1 MLDSPSH
8 LSEYDSQVLKQ
19 GPFSTGPRRRR
30 TASTSLPL
38 LTLCTFNPDHYSPS
52 ITSQYSD
59 LDLIFHC
66 HPATPHL
73 FGFEELQQQQP
84 TKSLIPQQSPQPQL
98 QAPPYSRGAPTNGGV
113 IDTLPSEL
121 LCLIFE
127 SYLEPSS
134 SSTVGAPPEIDPY
147 TTHTTSPH
155 GFFSIS
161 REYIRTPIP
170 LTHVCR
176 SWRYAAI
183 GHTRLWSSVA
193 FSLANGRSYQ
203 DAQDEAPRRGFAY
216 SYADGFED
224 FEFFTR
230 GKLQLLNLFLRRAGD
245 APLSISFSA
254 SVLTSTSCWS
264 FNRDFRLVHEA
275 LELICLYSRTWKA
288 LRIELDQGWCIET
301 FLELLV
307 RSPAVVGGGFDRLQ
321 SLHLELLAANNGG
334 DSEDHERSAAVMH
347 SRLMVKDIYRVLL
360 QRAPGLTDITLDR
373 EFFLCAERSKYDA
386 CPSYQSRCPWDD
398 IHRDDEFVPWTQL
411 KNLTIQSPTI
421 TTRTVLD
428 VCSRASNLEMLNV
441 RRVAHNF
448 KAGQLY
454 RPSSIVLRHLRS
466 LDVTFVSEP
475 QHFFAPLALGPRL
488 ESVKV
493 IVSDLPSRVYLRGRG
508 SQRRYPLK
516 KILEPVDR
524 MLAAAPSS
532 SRRKVEVRCSVKKSC
547 VQLDG
552 SELDAVTS
560 ASAVS
565 VDEQWMEENGLNAL
579 VGCGGKRVVE
589 VYDC

>member
-1 MLDSPSH
+1 M
-8 LSEYDSQVLKQ
+8 
-19 GPFSTGPRRRR
+19 
-30 TASTSLPL
+30 
-38 LTLCTFNPDHYSPS
+38 N
-52 ITSQYSD
+52 QYSD
-59 LDLIFHC
+59 LDSIFHC

-84 TKSLIPQQSPQPQL
+84 TKSFIPQQSPQPQS
-98 QAPPYSRGAPTNGGV
+98 QAPPYLRGAPTNGGV

-134 SSTVGAPPEIDPY
+134 PSTVGTPSEIDPY
-147 TTHTTSPH
+147 TTRTTSPH

-176 SWRYAAI
+176 SWRHAAI

-193 FSLANGRSYQ
+193 FALANGRNYQ
-203 DAQDEAPRRGFAY
+203 DDRDQAPREKFAY
-216 SYADGFED
+216 LYADGFED
-224 FEFFTR
+224 FEFFAR

-264 FNRDFRLVHEA
+264 FSRDFRLVHEA

-288 LRIELDQGWCIET
+288 LRIELDQGWSIET

-307 RSPAVVGGGFDRLQ
+307 RSPAVVGGGFESLQ
-321 SLHLELLAANNGG
+321 SLHLELLTTSDG
-334 DSEDHERSAAVMH
+334 EDLEPDQRPAAVMH
-347 SRLMVKDIYRVLL
+347 LRLMVKDVYRVLL
-360 QRAPGLTDITLDR
+360 RRAPGLTDITLDR
-373 EFFLCAERSKYDA
+373 EFFLCAEKSKYDA

-398 IHRDDEFVPWTQL
+398 IHCDDEFVPWTQL
-411 KNLTIQSPTI
+411 RNLTIHCHTI
-421 TTRTVLD
+421 STRTVLGI
-428 VCSRASNLEMLNV
+428 CSRASNLQTLKVRSVAPNFNV
-441 RRVAHNF
+441 
-448 KAGQLY
+448 GQHL
-454 RPSSIVLRHLRS
+454 RPSSIALRHLRS
-466 LDVTFVSEP
+466 LDVTLASEP
-475 QHFFAPLALGPRL
+475 RHLFAPLVLGPRL

-493 IVSDLPSRVYLRGRG
+493 IVSSLPSRVSLRGRR
-508 SQRRYPLK
+508 SQRRWPLK
-516 KILEPVDR
+516 MVLEPVDR

-532 SRRKVEVRCSVKKSC
+532 SRHKVEVRCSVKKSC
-547 VQLDG
+547 VKLDG